1 MTYPCKLEALESVDC
16 WEVRWASLSVCDIM
30 LAREDCPVV
39 GVSEGKR
46 QSMYQPND
54 VQFSTTHLSTGVTLH
69 YAERGDPTG
78 ETIVFLHGYSDSWF
92 SYSRVLPL
100 LSPEYHAFALTQRG
114 HGDSDKPQCCYTAQ
128 DFAADVDAF
137 MDAVGLEDAT
147 MVGAST
153 GALFAQRVAL
163 SYPRRVGRLVLVG
176 AQTPANEAISGLREE
191 VQALED
197 PVPPEFVREF
207 QESTIYKPVP
217 QEFLDTVVSESLKL
231 PARVW
236 RDYMEQ
242 AVLSIDHDYVVE
254 LGEIKAPTL
263 ILWGEQDPL
272 FPREEQERLAA
283 AIPGATL
290 KVYPETGHAV
300 HWDRPEW
307 VVRDL
312 EAFMKDARPAR

>member
-1 MTYPCKLEALESVDC
+1 MRS
-16 WEVRWASLSVCDIM
+16 ASNDTELYFEQHGS
-30 LAREDCPVV
+30 
-39 GVSEGKR
+39 SEFR
-46 QSMYQPND
+46 
-54 VQFSTTHLSTGVTLH
+54 FATTPLTTGLRVH
-69 YAERGDPTG
+69 YAEQGDRDG
-78 ETIVFLHGYSDSWF
+78 EAIVFLHGYSDSWF

-100 LSPEYHAFALTQRG
+100 LSPSYHAFALTQRG
-114 HGDSDKPQCCYTAQ
+114 HGDSDKPECCYTPD

-137 MDAVGLEDAT
+137 MEAVGIEEAT
-147 MVGAST
+147 LVGAST
-153 GALFAQRVAL
+153 AALFAQRVVM
-163 SYPRRVGRLVLVG
+163 SYPRRVSRLVLVG
-176 AQTPANEAISGLREE
+176 AQTPANEANEAVMGLQEE
-191 VQALED
+191 VHVLED
-197 PVPPEFVREF
+197 PVPPEFVRAF
-207 QESTIYKPVP
+207 QESTIYQPVP

-242 AVLSIDHDYVVE
+242 AVLSIDQDYV
-254 LGEIKAPTL
+254 LPLREIDVPTL
-263 ILWGEQDPL
+263 MLWGDEDPL

-312 EAFMKDARPAR
+312 EAFMKETRPA

>member
-1 MTYPCKLEALESVDC
+1 MSV
-16 WEVRWASLSVCDIM
+16 EEGIRFAATP
-30 LAREDCPVV
+30 LA
-39 GVSEGKR
+39 
-46 QSMYQPND
+46 
-54 VQFSTTHLSTGVTLH
+54 TGVQLH
-69 YAERGDPTG
+69 YAERGDRRG
-78 ETIVFLHGYSDSWF
+78 EAIVFLHGYSDSWF
-92 SYSRVLPL
+92 SFSRVLPL
-100 LSPEYHAFALTQRG
+100 LSPSYHAFALTQRG
-114 HGDSDKPQCCYTAQ
+114 HGDSDKPQCCYTPE

-137 MDAVGLEDAT
+137 MDAVGLEEAT
-147 MVGAST
+147 LVGAST

-163 SYPRRVGRLVLVG
+163 DYPHRLSRLVLIG
-176 AQTPANEAISGLREE
+176 AQTPANGAVAGLREE
-191 VQALED
+191 VEVLKD

-207 QESTIYKPVP
+207 QESTVYRPVP

-242 AVLSIDHDYVVE
+242 AVLSIDHDYV
-254 LGEIKAPTL
+254 LPLREIDVPTL
-263 ILWGEQDPL
+263 IMWGEQDPL

-283 AIPGATL
+283 AIPDATL

-312 EAFMKDARPAR
+312 EAFVRDTRPAPDSPSATETERG

>member
-1 MTYPCKLEALESVDC
+1 MSV
-16 WEVRWASLSVCDIM
+16 EENIE
-30 LAREDCPVV
+30 LATMP
-39 GVSEGKR
+39 
-46 QSMYQPND
+46 
-54 VQFSTTHLSTGVTLH
+54 LSTGPRLL
-69 YAERGDPTG
+69 YAERGNPTG
-78 ETIVFLHGYSDSWF
+78 EAIVFLHGYSDSWF

-100 LSPEYHAFALTQRG
+100 LSPSYHAFALTQRG
-114 HGDSDKPQCCYTAQ
+114 HGDSDKPECCYTPE

-137 MDAVGLEDAT
+137 MDAVGIEEAT
-147 MVGAST
+147 LVGAST

-163 SYPRRVGRLVLVG
+163 SYPRRVSRLVLVG
-176 AQTPANEAISGLREE
+176 PQTPANESVMGLVEE
-191 VQALED
+191 VRALED

-207 QESTIYKPVP
+207 QESTVYQPVP

-236 RDYMEQ
+236 RDYLEE
-242 AVLSIDHDYVVE
+242 AVLSIDHDYV
-254 LGEIKAPTL
+254 LPLREIDVPTL

-312 EAFMKDARPAR
+312 EEFMQDTHPA

>member
-1 MTYPCKLEALESVDC
+1 MH
-16 WEVRWASLSVCDIM
+16 
-30 LAREDCPVV
+30 
-39 GVSEGKR
+39 
-46 QSMYQPND
+46 QPNE
-54 VQFSTTHLSTGVTLH
+54 VQFATTPPLSTGVTLH
-69 YAERGDPTG
+69 YAERGDRAG
-78 ETIVFLHGYSDSWF
+78 QAIVFLHGYSDSWF
-92 SYSRVLPL
+92 SFSQVLSL
-100 LSPEYHAFALTQRG
+100 LSPEYHDFALTQRG
-114 HGDSDKPQCCYTAQ
+114 HGDSDKPQCCYTPQ

-137 MDAVGLEDAT
+137 MDAVAVEEAT
-147 MVGAST
+147 VVGAST

-207 QESTIYKPVP
+207 QESTVYQPVS

-254 LGEIKAPTL
+254 LREIKALTL

-300 HWDRPEW
+300 HWDRPEQ

-312 EAFMKDARPAR
+312 EEFMKDTSPA